1 MAVYDALKYAVVEI
15 VSIISTVTRTIYEGL
30 QDFYDTVISPVV

>member
-1 MAVYDALKYAVVEI
+1 MFEFISELFVAIYDALKIAVIEI

-30 QDFYDTVISPVV
+30 